1 MGDTEGQAA
10 EASGENIPEIELII
24 KASTVD
30 GRRKGACL
38 FCQVNVMNVPADVSN
53 IQKFLIRNTSWI
65 FTCWLS

>member
-53 IQKFLIRNTSWI
+53 IQKLLIRNTLWI

>member
-38 FCQVNVMNVPADVSN
+38 FCQVNAVNVPVDVSS
-53 IQKFLIRNTSWI
+53 IQSF
-65 FTCWLS
+65 